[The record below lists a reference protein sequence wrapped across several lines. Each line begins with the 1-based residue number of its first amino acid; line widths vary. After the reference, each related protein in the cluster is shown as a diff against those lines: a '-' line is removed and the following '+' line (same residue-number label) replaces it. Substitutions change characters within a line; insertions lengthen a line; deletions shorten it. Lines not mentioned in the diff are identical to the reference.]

1 MSIERE
7 GGVKVATTPVSA
19 TQKRVCT
26 LYGLEHN
33 GSYEHAAATLEAAGL
48 PKDGCP
54 AGHNWRSVKQLTDD
68 ELRDLLG
75 TASDPGTVEVKKY
88 RRRTWGDEMR
98 AGRAR
103 ERRNKELKAK
113 GYRWV
118 RVPEEVDIPG
128 IHPLD
133 DEWPT
138 RWALIGPD
146 GKEADP
152 DTV

>member
-1 MSIERE
+1 M
-7 GGVKVATTPVSA
+7 ATTPASA

-75 TASDPGTVEVKKY
+75 TASDPGTVEIKKF
-88 RRRTWGDEMR
+88 RRRTLGDQIRE
-98 AGRAR
+98 AKAR
-103 ERRNKELKAK
+103 ERRNKELKEK

>member
-1 MSIERE
+1 M
-7 GGVKVATTPVSA
+7 ATTPVSA

-26 LYGLEHN
+26 LYDLRHN

-54 AGHNWRSVKQLTDD
+54 AGYDWRAVKKLSDD
-68 ELRDLLG
+68 ELKDLLG
-75 TASDPGTVEVKKY
+75 VASDPGTVEVKKFH
-88 RRRTWGDEMR
+88 RRTWGDEIR
-98 AGRAR
+98 EAKAR
-103 ERRNKELKAK
+103 DRRNKELRAK

-118 RVPEEVDIPG
+118 RVPVEVDIPG

-133 DEWPT
+133 DEVPD

-146 GKEADP
+146 EEEVDP
-152 DTV
+152 EDVKL